1 MILGHATLPRPTSLA
16 QQCTELTRFVICAGL
31 IGLPNRQ
38 LQNLV
43 STVVTPLPGGRMFAA
58 VTRAAGDTSPRITP
72 DVSPLLRVV
81 ILLAPGLVPRFIG
94 FVIMSRM
101 VGAVAGI

>member
-1 MILGHATLPRPTSLA
+1 
-16 QQCTELTRFVICAGL
+16 
-31 IGLPNRQ
+31 
-38 LQNLV
+38 
-43 STVVTPLPGGRMFAA
+43 MFAA

-81 ILLAPGLVPRFIG
+81 TLLAPGLLPRFIG

>member
-1 MILGHATLPRPTSLA
+1 MSHRCPA
-16 QQCTELTRFVICAGL
+16 C
-31 IGLPNRQ
+31 
-38 LQNLV
+38 
-43 STVVTPLPGGRMFAA
+43 RMFASNDQ
-58 VTRAAGDTSPRITP
+58 GFCGSSPREHP

-81 ILLAPGLVPRFIG
+81 TLLAPGLLPRFIG

>member
-1 MILGHATLPRPTSLA
+1 MSHRCPA
-16 QQCTELTRFVICAGL
+16 C
-31 IGLPNRQ
+31 
-38 LQNLV
+38 
-43 STVVTPLPGGRMFAA
+43 RMFASNDQ
-58 VTRAAGDTSPRITP
+58 GFCGSSPPREHP

-81 ILLAPGLVPRFIG
+81 TLLAPGLLPRFIG